1 MTTIRV
7 TVAPGCRVRM
17 PDGKLLEE
25 KVEHDLEPSVFVTRR
40 IRSGDLVP
48 VPAKKGK

>member
-7 TVAPGCRVRM
+7 TVAEGRRVRM
-17 PDGKLLEE
+17 PDGQLLAE
-25 KVEHDLEPSVFVTRR
+25 KVEHDLEPSAFVIRR

>member
-1 MTTIRV
+1 MKPIRV
-7 TVAPGCRVRM
+7 TVAPDRRVRM
-17 PDGKLLEE
+17 PDGQLLEE
-25 KVEHDLEPSVFVTRR
+25 GVEHDLEPTVFVTRR